1 MKDYMEMALAKDIAP
16 DKREN
21 LWPKSQIKRTAVLY
35 LGLQNFHENFYESHI
50 QFIKKIREE
59 EKRKLAEE
67 KEKIEGQD
75 ENEDEVEEQ
84 EEDKGEQDVVESQFL
99 KQFPNLSVFFR
110 MNKNLIK
117 KSGKKKGFSINSG
130 GWIPPTCCSM
140 LVNVIQL
147 QLTYTS
153 IMLTKGNVQMF
164 WLPELVR
171 NDLETKFKAI

>member
-1 MKDYMEMALAKDIAP
+1 M
-16 DKREN
+16 
-21 LWPKSQIKRTAVLY
+21 
-35 LGLQNFHENFYESHI
+35 
-50 QFIKKIREE
+50 
-59 EKRKLAEE
+59 
-67 KEKIEGQD
+67 
-75 ENEDEVEEQ
+75 
-84 EEDKGEQDVVESQFL
+84 VESQFL